1 MPIGCH
7 SCQAGLALD
16 NSPKF
21 PEIVW
26 RRKQRVTFRW
36 FCISRNTS
44 WTRLSQTRLIR
55 KLNLML
61 SCAVNSKMLYYRP
74 ERSCGQG
81 NVFTAVCDS
90 VHRGGLRQG
99 EPPPG
104 RRTPLEGEP
113 PLPWKENPHG
123 KENPPTPP
131 LLGRRPPPPSIR
143 SMSSRYASYWNAFLF
158 IKWLIQSIFGL
169 ANSNCF

>member
-1 MPIGCH
+1 
-7 SCQAGLALD
+7 
-16 NSPKF
+16 
-21 PEIVW
+21 
-26 RRKQRVTFRW
+26 
-36 FCISRNTS
+36 
-44 WTRLSQTRLIR
+44 
-55 KLNLML
+55 ML

-74 ERSCGQG
+74 ERRCGQG

-90 VHRGGLRQG
+90 VHRGGLQQG
-99 EPPPG
+99 EPPG

-113 PLPWKENPHG
+113 PKRRTPLPWKENPHPPWKENPPPPPPPG
-123 KENPPTPP
+123 KENPPPP
-131 LLGRRPPPPSIR
+131 GIR